1 MATDVIKIQVDQ
13 TYKETTEKVKDYYN
27 QIKNKKGFN
36 EREDQRVSNYIKK
49 LEAMVQSGNVIGRD
63 FKVVSD
69 KAFKALLDASVKISD
84 MSEAVK
90 KLQTQQIEK
99 LNKLTELSSRKTNLI
114 SNAKQAKYDKISGQ
128 FIPGA
133 EFFRKNQ
140 VFLPNKE
147 GKPSMRTLTDPD
159 RIKGYIEEG
168 KSLFI
173 KPENQKEPVPF
184 NQSNFQNFTKDIEA
198 WNTELKEIEKQT
210 VKVKE
215 ELQQIN
221 ADIATKI
228 AAEKQKTGLTPSNL
242 TQKIAASSQMLNK
255 TYEQEVIN
263 ENLEKNTGENASIGD
278 ISSFT
283 GDLNKQST
291 SIGKVFKQF
300 SFYSIALNGVKKA
313 AREAVSTIKELDA
326 ALTEQAMITGRS
338 RSEVSNMISQY
349 QQLAIQTGSTTKE
362 IASVSTE
369 FLRQGKTIKESLTL
383 TEAAISAARV
393 AGISGSDSINYLTTA
408 LNGFQLSSNQAM
420 RVSDKFAAIAAA
432 SATDYEELATALS
445 KVASQANVAGMSI
458 DYTTALL
465 AKGVET
471 TREAPETIGTALKT
485 IIARMREITDYGKTL
500 EDGIDLNNVETQ
512 LKYIGIQLTNTQ
524 GELRSTEDALDELG
538 KKWDTL
544 NNNQRAAVAK
554 ALAGTRQQARLIAMM
569 SGYERVTELQEIA
582 QRSQGATLSQMNE
595 YMNGLEAA
603 LNKVKVAWES
613 VVKNIANNK
622 IIIWAT
628 NVVAAGVSVFGDLMK
643 NFPFVVAL
651 AGKALGIAAKRIEIA
666 KAQAILERQAQK
678 QRLLELQQQQ
688 KDRLDAQ
695 EKLIEKQE
703 KEEEI
708 AKSKIAALIEQNSL
722 LTNNIELQ
730 KQQGKLSETELK
742 LQEARRKI
750 LEAEKVLNNDNATK
764 KEKKEAKKQWKAA
777 TEEQKTASDE
787 LKIIRGNINN
797 NLDNI
802 ASKHKKID
810 ENKYYKYEKGEYIQ
824 LDYNGK
830 GKRPKDS
837 KKGSRILEENPQL
850 RLPQQVE
857 EIKQTNNT
865 VQTKTNETAD
875 KLKDSQE
882 IFEAYVTIYD
892 NMSMALD
899 KLNFSQSGA
908 LSGFA
913 SMTKVVLSG
922 LKNGIEATK
931 TLFKN
936 AKEGALGLR
945 KSLGWIDWILTAI
958 VTSITVI
965 AAISKY
971 IKNNL
976 TTQSKIDKLAQ
987 ENAQLNKQYTNLKS
1001 ISSQYEAIDN
1011 KALKTNEDLKE
1022 MNNLLE
1028 QAAESMSE
1036 DYTADGRKISWL
1048 EKTLDSWGLIDVET
1062 EKEAYEKSGNKK
1074 QFLEKAEKTKSQ
1086 QQLNNNLKM
1095 LDKIS
1100 TSQETINNNA
1110 DNIKSI
1116 GNSFLYTSIDKM
1128 KENNKITDEEASS
1141 LETFT
1146 SNLIENM
1153 NAQQAYELVND
1164 KTGDKVEKFA
1174 EAIRKAAIRI
1184 NGLQQS
1190 IGDVLTGEE
1199 FNFAEKIEAYK
1210 SGLAQNNEA
1219 LTNSL
1224 KSLYGNSLGVL
1235 AQMDDSVVET
1245 FDNLNLTMDK
1255 INSLYKGYNT
1265 IMKSISLGERE
1276 KAATLMTNEEY
1287 QQNISN
1293 LMASLAKGES
1303 LNDAINK
1310 TFGKFLNGLED
1321 QTDAFNA
1328 ILNQLTNTYIQSVLN
1343 IGQNVDSS
1351 SNKVSGVFNKA
1362 ANWNTLTDTEKA
1374 EYLSSS
1380 DIFTGQG
1387 SAELYKAFESQDYNY
1402 IQNALLNSESLFKEY
1417 ETRKKEID
1425 NALAVEEAR
1434 LGEERNE
1441 AIIAYY
1447 KELQKQ
1453 YSNYQDFITPSVETL
1468 KEQQDKQIQAY
1479 KEYLNAEKDALEDSL
1494 NKRKDAYQ
1502 KYFDAIN
1509 ESENDQ
1515 DFEEER
1521 QTLVANISKLQGSNA
1536 QSSAKRAELEQQLKE
1551 KDKERQK
1558 ELRERGQEQVIN
1570 NIEDEIDNISNKF
1583 DDLINSEQAI
1593 LDEIKSLNGE
1603 ELISRLVQ
1611 GQVWNGNDTQ
1621 VGLSSFIKN
1630 IPSYGSLTSGI
1641 DQNKIKIEQQG
1652 NSLVLNIEGRTYTMS
1667 QADQN
1672 FVFTTVMNALTQIG
1686 KV

>member
-49 LEAMVQSGNVIGRD
+49 LEVMVQSGNVIGRD
-63 FKVVSD
+63 FKDVSD

-159 RIKGYIEEG
+159 RIKSYIEEG

-173 KPENQKEPVPF
+173 KPESQKEPIPF
-184 NQSNFQNFTKDIEA
+184 NQSNFQNFTKDIET

-210 VKVKE
+210 AKVKE

-221 ADIATKI
+221 NNIADQSKI
-228 AAEKQKTGLTPSNL
+228 DKEKTGLTPSNL

-432 SATDYEELATALS
+432 SATNYEELATALS
-445 KVASQANVAGMSI
+445 KVASQANMAGMSI

-485 IIARMREITDYGKTL
+485 IIARMREITDYGETL

-512 LKYIGIQLTNTQ
+512 LKYIGIQLTTTQ
-524 GELRSTEDALDELG
+524 GELRSTEDVLDELG

-544 NNNQRAAVAK
+544 NSNQRAAVAK

-569 SGYERVTELQEIA
+569 SDYERVTELQEIG

-628 NVVAAGVSVFGDLMK
+628 NVVAAGVSIFGDLMK

-651 AGKALGIAAKRIEIA
+651 MGKALGIAAKRIEIA

-708 AKSKIAALIEQNSL
+708 AKSKIEALIQENAL
-722 LTNNIELQ
+722 LEKNTELIDQ
-730 KQQGKLSETELK
+730 RKKLSEIELK
-742 LQEARRKI
+742 LQKARRKI

-764 KEKKEAKKQWKAA
+764 KEKNEAKKQWKVA
-777 TEEQKTASDE
+777 TKEQKTASDE

-802 ASKHKKID
+802 VSNHKKID
-810 ENKYYKYEKGEYIQ
+810 ENKYYKLEKGEYIE

-830 GKRPKDS
+830 GRRPKDS
-837 KKGSRILEENPQL
+837 LKGSTILDKNPQL
-850 RLPQQVE
+850 RFAQQVE

-922 LKNGIEATK
+922 LKNWIGAGK

-936 AKEGALGLR
+936 AKEGVFGLK

-958 VTSITVI
+958 VTTITVI

-971 IKNNL
+971 IKNNW

-1011 KALKTNEDLKE
+1011 KILKTNEDLKE

-1086 QQLNNNLKM
+1086 QQLNNNLKI

-1128 KENNKITDEEASS
+1128 KESNKITDEEASS

-1153 NAQQAYELVND
+1153 NAQQAYALVND
-1164 KTGDKVEKFA
+1164 KTGDKIEKFA
-1174 EAIRKAAIRI
+1174 EAIRKSAIEI
-1184 NGLQQS
+1184 DGLQQN

-1235 AQMDDSVVET
+1235 AQMDDSVVKT

-1255 INSLYKGYNT
+1255 VNSLYKGYNT
-1265 IMKSISLGERE
+1265 IMKSVSLGERE

-1551 KDKERQK
+1551 KDKEKQK

-1593 LDEIKSLNGE
+1593 LNEIKSLNGE

-1611 GQVWNGNDTQ
+1611 GQVWSGNDTQ

>member
-13 TYKETTEKVKDYYN
+13 TYKETTEKVKDYYS
-27 QIKNKKGFN
+27 QIKSKNGFN
-36 EREDQRVSNYIKK
+36 EKDEQRVSGYIKK
-49 LEAMVQSGNVIGRD
+49 LEAMIQSGNVIGRD
-63 FKVVSD
+63 FKEVSD
-69 KAFKALLDASVKISD
+69 KAFKVLLDASVKISD
-84 MSEAVK
+84 MSEVVK
-90 KLQTQQIEK
+90 KLQTQQIQK
-99 LNKLTELSSRKTNLI
+99 LSRLTDLSSQKASLI
-114 SNAKQAKYDKISGQ
+114 SRAGQAKYDKTSGQ
-128 FIPGA
+128 FVPGT

-147 GKPSMRTLTDPD
+147 GKPSARALTNPD
-159 RIKGYIEEG
+159 KIRSYIEEG
-168 KSLFI
+168 KNLYI
-173 KPENQKEPVPF
+173 KPEGKDPVPF
-184 NQSNFQNFTKDIEA
+184 NQSNFQDFTKDIEA
-198 WNTELKEIEKQT
+198 WNNKLKEIETQT
-210 VKVKE
+210 AQVKE

-221 ADIATKI
+221 ADIAKQTAI
-228 AAEKQKTGLTPSNL
+228 DKQKTGLTPSNL
-242 TQKIAASSQMLNK
+242 TQKIAASSQMLNR

-263 ENLEKNTGENASIGD
+263 ENIEKNTGEITDIGD

-326 ALTEQAMITGRS
+326 ALTEQAMITGKS
-338 RSEVSNMISQY
+338 RSEVSNMITQY

-369 FLRQGKTIKESLTL
+369 FLRQGKTIQESLTL

-408 LNGFQLSSNQAM
+408 LNGFQLSSTQAM
-420 RVSDKFAAIAAA
+420 KVSDKFAAVAAA

-465 AKGVET
+465 AKGIET

-485 IIARMREITDYGKTL
+485 IIARMREITDYGETL
-500 EDGIDLNNVETQ
+500 EDGVDLNNVETQ
-512 LKYIGIQLTNTQ
+512 LKYIGIQLTTNE
-524 GELRSTEDALDELG
+524 GELRSTEDVLDELG

-544 NNNQRAAVAK
+544 NSNQRAAVAK

-569 SGYERVTELQEIA
+569 SNYERVTELQEIA
-582 QRSQGATLSQMNE
+582 QRSQGSTLSQMNE

-613 VVKNIANNK
+613 VVKNIANNEF
-622 IIIWAT
+622 IIWVT

-643 NFPFVVAL
+643 NFPFIVAL

-688 KDRLDAQ
+688 KNRLDAQ
-695 EKLIEKQE
+695 EELIKKQE
-703 KEEEI
+703 EEEKI
-708 AKSKIAALIEQNSL
+708 AKSKIEALIKENTL
-722 LTNNIELQ
+722 LEKNTELRD
-730 KQQGKLSETELK
+730 QQTKLSETELK
-742 LQEARRKI
+742 LQKARRKI
-750 LEAEKVLNNDNATK
+750 LEAEKVLNNATK
-764 KEKKEAKKQWKAA
+764 KERKEATKSWKTA
-777 TEEQKTASDE
+777 TEEQKKASEEFENVRDSFN
-787 LKIIRGNINN
+787 KK
-797 NLDNI
+797 LDNI
-802 ASKHKKID
+802 VSKNEDKTGIKDID
-810 ENKYYKYEKGEYIQ
+810 KNKFYILKEGKYIESRWQ
-824 LDYNGK
+824 D
-830 GKRPKDS
+830 
-837 KKGSRILEENPQL
+837 KGSRKGSNILKENPQIEL
-850 RLPQQVE
+850 AQQVE
-857 EIKQTNNT
+857 EIKQTSDA

-913 SMTKVVLSG
+913 SMAKVILSG
-922 LKNGIEATK
+922 AKNLGGATK

-936 AKEGALGLR
+936 AKEGVFGLK
-945 KSLGWIDWILTAI
+945 KSLGWIDWILTTV

-987 ENAQLNKQYTNLKS
+987 ENTQLNKQYTNLKS

-1011 KALKTNEDLKE
+1011 KILKTNENLKE

-1036 DYTADGRKISWL
+1036 DYTADGRKISWI

-1074 QFLEKAEKTKSQ
+1074 EFLKNAEKVKSQ
-1086 QQLNNNLKM
+1086 QQFNNNLQI

-1100 TSQETINNNA
+1100 KNQDTINNNA

-1116 GNSFLYTSIDKM
+1116 GNSFLYSYIDKI
-1128 KENNKITDEEASS
+1128 KESNKVTDEEASS

-1235 AQMDDSVVET
+1235 AQMDDSVIET

-1255 INSLYKGYNT
+1255 VNTLYKGYST
-1265 IMKSISLGERE
+1265 IMKSVSLNERE
-1276 KAATLMTNEEY
+1276 KAATLMTNEQY

-1293 LMASLAKGES
+1293 LMAALAKGES
-1303 LNDAINK
+1303 LNDAINE
-1310 TFGKFLNGLED
+1310 TFGEFLNGLED

-1328 ILNQLTNTYIQSVLN
+1328 ILNQLTNTYVQSLLN

-1351 SNKVSGVFNKA
+1351 SNKVAGVFNKA

-1402 IQNALLNSESLFKEY
+1402 IQNALANSETLFKEY
-1417 ETRKKEID
+1417 QKRKKEID
-1425 NALAVEEAR
+1425 DALAVEEAR

-1441 AIIAYY
+1441 AVIAYY

-1453 YSNYQDFITPSVETL
+1453 YSSYQDFITPSVETL

-1593 LDEIKSLNGE
+1593 LDEIKSLSGE

-1611 GQVWNGNDTQ
+1611 GQVWSGNDTQ

-1641 DQNKIKIEQQG
+1641 DQDKIKIEQQG